1 MNAWLATHPLASLIV
16 LTGAIAV
23 SLLVLLWMDTRD
35 DARHEM
41 DDTQK
46 GGR

>member
-1 MNAWLATHPLASLIV
+1 MKAFLEAHPLASLIV
-16 LTGAIAV
+16 MAGTVAV
-23 SLLVLLWMDTRD
+23 CMFVLLWIDTRD